1 MTQPMF
7 NNNEKKEEVCGWCS
21 VGNRECDCDKCGVTG
36 CFECVSGYHGLN
48 ETLNLCPEC
57 EEESDE
63 EETLVMPDEMS
74 KYIHDF
80 IRAPKRFPAAH
91 HDAFVEGIAS
101 LKSFIAETNQE
112 DYNGREALQ
121 YHLWAMLED
130 TPYSRGEEMFAGW
143 NSMEDTKKAREVAS
157 H

>member
-1 MTQPMF
+1 MDFPHHLHA
-7 NNNEKKEEVCGWCS
+7 KKQA
-21 VGNRECDCDKCGVTG
+21 TM
-36 CFECVSGYHGLN
+36 
-48 ETLNLCPEC
+48 
-57 EEESDE
+57 
-63 EETLVMPDEMS
+63 TLVMPDEMS

-101 LKSFIAETNQE
+101 LKSFLAKTNQG
-112 DYNGREALQ
+112 DHNGREALQ